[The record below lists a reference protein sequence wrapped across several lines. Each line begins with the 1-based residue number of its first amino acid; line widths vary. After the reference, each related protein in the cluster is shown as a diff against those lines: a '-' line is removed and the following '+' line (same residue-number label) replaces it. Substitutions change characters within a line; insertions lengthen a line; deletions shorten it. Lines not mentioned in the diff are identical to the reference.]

1 MKHLELAIGYA
12 LCLAFFAAAVCW
24 PKPKSQI
31 VGEPSPDRPPSSPVI
46 SSPTQQPSSSPS
58 RSQPLEVKA
67 QKAQSFDLAKLVDS
81 VRPAVIL
88 VTVFDSSGKLLRS
101 ETGFFISDDGR
112 FVTTAHAIDN
122 GVNAVVKTADGG
134 IYNVAGIFASS
145 APLDLA
151 ILKADVKRVP
161 FLPLSKNAKTE
172 VGARVGVIGSAL
184 AGSDGA
190 PREGAIVAKH
200 LESQGDR
207 LEIGTLVSASWA
219 GSPVVDESG
228 KVVGIVASAG
238 EKTIAT
244 SSGALTSLR
253 SQIAPDATARWAK
266 TSETSPTPRPT
277 HKPRVVYAPQ
287 PEFLA
292 ARTHSGISRSGRFR
306 VNFDAHGNARNVQ
319 VIQSTGNGSSGPS
332 YNWLSPAMEIHS
344 GSGMVCYGSSYFS
357 GPVKWVGVSTLAR
370 VHRFY

>member
-1 MKHLELAIGYA
+1 
-12 LCLAFFAAAVCW
+12 
-24 PKPKSQI
+24 
-31 VGEPSPDRPPSSPVI
+31 
-46 SSPTQQPSSSPS
+46 
-58 RSQPLEVKA
+58 LEVKA
-67 QKAQSFDLAKLVDS
+67 QKAQSLDLAKLVNS

-88 VTVFDSSGKLLRS
+88 VTVFDSSGRLLRS

-122 GVNAVVKTADGG
+122 GVNAVAKTADGG

-207 LEIGTLVSASWA
+207 LEIGTPLSAGSA

-277 HKPRVVYAPQ
+277 PKPRIVYAPQ

-292 ARTHSGISRSGRFR
+292 EARTHSGISRSGRFR
-306 VNFDAHGNARNVQ
+306 VSFDAHGNARNVQ
-319 VIQSTGNGSSGPS
+319 VIQSTGNGPLDQATIGALRQWKSTPGRE
-332 YNWLSPAMEIHS
+332 WFAT
-344 GSGMVCYGSSYFS
+344 V
-357 GPVKWVGVSTLAR
+357 PVT
-370 VHRFY
+370 FQDQ

>member
-1 MKHLELAIGYA
+1 MKHLQLAIGYA
-12 LCLAFFAAAVCW
+12 LCLAFFAAAGCR

-31 VGEPSPDRPPSSPVI
+31 VGEPSPDRPPSSPII
-46 SSPTQQPSSSPS
+46 SSTTQQPSSSSSP
-58 RSQPLEVKA
+58 SQPLEAKA
-67 QKAQSFDLAKLVDS
+67 QKAQSLDLTKMVNS

-122 GVNAVVKTADGG
+122 GVNAVAKTADGG
-134 IYNVAGIFASS
+134 IYNVAGIFAAS

-151 ILKADVKRVP
+151 ILKADVKRVS

-207 LEIGTLVSASWA
+207 LEIGTPVSASSS

-228 KVVGIVASAG
+228 EVVGIVASAG

-277 HKPRVVYAPQ
+277 PKPRVVYAPQ
-287 PEFLA
+287 PEFPA
-292 ARTHSGISRSGRFR
+292 EARTHSGISRSGRFR
-306 VNFDAHGNARNVQ
+306 VSFDAHGNARNVQ
-319 VIQSTGNGSSGPS
+319 VIQSTGNGPLDLATIGALRQWKSTPGRE
-332 YNWLSPAMEIHS
+332 WFAT
-344 GSGMVCYGSSYFS
+344 V
-357 GPVKWVGVSTLAR
+357 PVT
-370 VHRFY
+370 FQDQ